1 MDDFKANIVLE
12 VMRRHGLVSFADK
25 EGERGRYV
33 TEEQAKRQKDNP
45 ELWEAV
51 KEEIAGIWEASD
63 KAQGEH

>member
-1 MDDFKANIVLE
+1 MDDFKANIVPE
-12 VMRRHGLVSFADK
+12 VMRKHGLVSFAD
-25 EGERGRYV
+25 EGGERGWYV